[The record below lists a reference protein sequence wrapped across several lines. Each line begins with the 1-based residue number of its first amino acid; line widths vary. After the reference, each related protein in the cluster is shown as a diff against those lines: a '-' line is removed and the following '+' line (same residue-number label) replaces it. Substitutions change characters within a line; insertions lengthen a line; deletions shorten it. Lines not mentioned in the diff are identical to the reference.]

1 MRFKAQEV
9 VRGISMET
17 YNIDGQSIKVMV
29 AHIDVALSEDVGGK
43 GYRTNAMRVEN
54 DEVLTSIKHNA
65 FPMLAELDIEEKATK
80 GKTYLAIQGIKP
92 LKAVPLEKPAQ
103 AAHG

>member
-1 MRFKAQEV
+1 MRFKVQEV

-17 YNIDGQSIKVMV
+17 YNIDGQSIKVTV

-43 GYRTNAMRVEN
+43 GFRTNPMRVETE
-54 DEVLTSIKHNA
+54 EVLGAIKHNT

-80 GKTYLAIQGIKP
+80 GKTYLSIQSIRP
-92 LKAVPLEKPAQ
+92 LKAVAPDK
-103 AAHG
+103 AAA